1 MWDKINMAKLLI
13 ELYNSKT
20 KKKIPYRKG
29 KHSKYAPTITKI
41 IHYNLTEILPEE
53 IAGIPFETEDFC
65 ITVIKE
71 YKGGETV

>member
-13 ELYNSKT
+13 ELYDSKT
-20 KKKIPYRKG
+20 KIV
-29 KHSKYAPTITKI
+29 
-41 IHYNLTEILPEE
+41 HYNLTEILPEE

-71 YKGGETV
+71 YKGGE